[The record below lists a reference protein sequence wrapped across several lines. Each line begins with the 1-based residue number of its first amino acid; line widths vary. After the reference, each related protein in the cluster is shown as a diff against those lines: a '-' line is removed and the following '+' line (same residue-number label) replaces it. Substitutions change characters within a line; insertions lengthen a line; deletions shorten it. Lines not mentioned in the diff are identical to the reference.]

1 MCWLVPCVL
10 AGTLYLRLRLELLH
24 DIQEV
29 VVDLRLVPELELDLV
44 QIGQG
49 VPDPK
54 PLELLLLLLS
64 LG

>member
-1 MCWLVPCVL
+1 ML

-24 DIQEV
+24 DIQKV

-49 VPDPK
+49 VLD
-54 PLELLLLLLS
+54 L
-64 LG
+64 